1 VGAHTITEII
11 AACGWESIAPRP
23 GRSSFTRALIEVLQD
38 WIDQPFS
45 AAMLHSKVLSTLKH
59 ERPERW
65 QNEPHKVELRRTP
78 VYIVSTTKVGV
89 PSVVLCRQ
97 KVPTRSATASL
108 NELQIEDSGKGE
120 DQFFDAETEAPNFLN
135 EAMSL
140 TPDGHRKCPHVL
152 ISLALEED
160 QILDS
165 RTCSGWLSRF
175 PALAKYAQVQGV
187 YKSYSTLI
195 IASIPVSIWN
205 LLPDDMSASFIGFV
219 QSENLVRGDS
229 FRSSTSSKSQSGTLS
244 KEVDQGVH
252 VQNITMRMGR
262 VEEAPEEGPLYSEQF
277 ESPEKSQKLE
287 PSTERM
293 PGPMAKTPSMTDN
306 HALDMSKPTSF
317 TNQYSV
323 ISNSLVH
330 IKSVW
335 ANLRVIPSRLRLGAM
350 LCLYDLNTLS
360 LTMSFMQYGESV
372 AQRSANTSNRDVSFS
387 TAMFQQ
393 AANKLHDS
401 VLHLTPESSYWNPTL
416 RDIIQTLSVAFH
428 TYPM

>member
-1 VGAHTITEII
+1 
-11 AACGWESIAPRP
+11 
-23 GRSSFTRALIEVLQD
+23 
-38 WIDQPFS
+38 
-45 AAMLHSKVLSTLKH
+45 MLHSKVLSTLKL

-65 QNEPHKVELRRTP
+65 QNEPHKIELRRTP

-120 DQFFDAETEAPNFLN
+120 DQFFDANFLN

-140 TPDGHRKCPHVL
+140 TPDGNRKCPHVL

-165 RTCSGWLSRF
+165 RTCSEWPPHF
-175 PALAKYAQVQGV
+175 PALAKYAQIQGV

-219 QSENLVRGDS
+219 QSDNLVRGNS
-229 FRSSTSSKSQSGTLS
+229 FLSSTSSKSKSGTLP
-244 KEVDQGVH
+244 KEVDRGWH
-252 VQNITMRMGR
+252 LQNITMRMGR
-262 VEEAPEEGPLYSEQF
+262 VEGVSEEGPLHSEQLV
-277 ESPEKSQKLE
+277 SPEKSQKLR
-287 PSTERM
+287 PSTETV

-306 HALDMSKPTSF
+306 HALDVSKPTSF
-317 TNQYSV
+317 ANQYSV

-330 IKSVW
+330 IKSLW
-335 ANLRVIPSRLRLGAM
+335 TNLRDVPSRLSTVG
-350 LCLYDLNTLS
+350 YSDQT
-360 LTMSFMQYGESV
+360 
-372 AQRSANTSNRDVSFS
+372 AN
-387 TAMFQQ
+387 
-393 AANKLHDS
+393 
-401 VLHLTPESSYWNPTL
+401 
-416 RDIIQTLSVAFH
+416 
-428 TYPM
+428 